1 MLVPAATPRE
11 IVAILN
17 REIARVV
24 ARPEVKERLDAIG
37 FVPLASTPE
46 EFADVIKA
54 ETTRWGNVIKD
65 ANIKAE

>member
-1 MLVPAATPRE
+1 VLVPAATPRE